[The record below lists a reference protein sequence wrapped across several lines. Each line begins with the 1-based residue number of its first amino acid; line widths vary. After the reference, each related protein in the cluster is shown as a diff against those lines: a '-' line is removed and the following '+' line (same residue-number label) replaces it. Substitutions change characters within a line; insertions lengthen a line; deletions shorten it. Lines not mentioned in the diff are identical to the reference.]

1 MYLDV
6 SMFPTVLENLSD
18 MLPSLQIPLTGTNG
32 LTGRREEG
40 GGRREENL
48 TDLTGLTQLS
58 EAQSAF

>member
-18 MLPSLQIPLTGTNG
+18 MLPSLQIPLTGINW
-32 LTGRREEG
+32 LTWRREEG
-40 GGRREENL
+40 GGRRDL